1 MMRCYKKICLIVTLG
16 FLFVAISPEH
26 KVDAATL
33 YVQSEEVPSDIKETA
48 KLNWEGYL
56 QNMLYLENSNLT
68 DYYLGEPFTI
78 EYSDSVTYN
87 FPIIKNK
94 NKEISYIL
102 QVNKNNQQTEYSIA
116 LTQAIAKQL
125 EKVSKELSTTSNQ
138 AIYLKG
144 NVQNVY
150 YEFKETKQALILG
163 DNNIIEAE
171 EIRDEQDVMSKDITQ
186 KFAVPKNSM
195 LRSVVEFDHNILPWK
210 SYELQGVQPWC
221 HFFSIAAIINYQ
233 AGKQVTSASSL
244 VHGTH
249 PNATES
255 QLMDTNWIVNK
266 TNYMDVI
273 NYTNKKYKMN
283 IKYDPTKVPFAKV
296 KSEISANAP
305 LAAVLRDYEGKSAG
319 HAINVVGYT
328 APKNGDINTYPPYY
342 YYWNPWWEEIFV
354 VSSSSAYMT
363 LGQTK
368 YKWNETE
375 YNYRYK

>member
-1 MMRCYKKICLIVTLG
+1 MNYYKKIGISLALSISFMIG
-16 FLFVAISPEH
+16 FSSQKFEAAELFV
-26 KVDAATL
+26 K
-33 YVQSEEVPSDIKETA
+33 SEEIPSDITETA

-56 QNMLYLENSNLT
+56 QNMLYLEGTDLG
-68 DYYLGEPFTI
+68 DYYLGQPFTI
-78 EYSDSVTYN
+78 SYSEDLTYN
-87 FPIIKNK
+87 FPIVRNE
-94 NKEISYIL
+94 NKEIKYVL
-102 QVNKNNQQTEYSIA
+102 QVNKDNQKTDQSII

-125 EKVSKELSTTSNQ
+125 DKVSTELNTTNNQ
-138 AIYLKG
+138 AISLKG

-150 YEFKETKQALILG
+150 YEFKEIEKPLILVDDDLKKVEDTNTDG
-163 DNNIIEAE
+163 N
-171 EIRDEQDVMSKDITQ
+171 EISKDITQ
-186 KFAVPKNSM
+186 PLATSKKSL
-195 LRSVVEFDHNILPWK
+195 LRSAVEFEHNILPWK

-305 LAAVLRDYEGKSAG
+305 LVAVLRGYEGKSAG